1 LGVNESA
8 NPHVVIA
15 EDDHD
20 IRELMCDVLARHGIN
35 ATGASQLAEAL
46 KLAEERPPDVLVVDL
61 HLPDASGAQAV
72 AAFRAVPELDGLP
85 ILVVSAEVR
94 GPALAEAMAAGA
106 NSYLPK
112 PFSSDGLAEA
122 VVSLVRERD

>member
-1 LGVNESA
+1 VSEAST
-8 NPHVVIA
+8 PRVVIA

-20 IRELMCDVLARHGIN
+20 IRELMCDVLARHGID
-35 ATGASQLAEAL
+35 ASGASQLSEAL
-46 KLAEERPPDVLVVDL
+46 KLAEAELPDVVVVDL

-112 PFSSDGLAEA
+112 PFSADGLAEA
-122 VVSLVRERD
+122 VVSLVRERRD